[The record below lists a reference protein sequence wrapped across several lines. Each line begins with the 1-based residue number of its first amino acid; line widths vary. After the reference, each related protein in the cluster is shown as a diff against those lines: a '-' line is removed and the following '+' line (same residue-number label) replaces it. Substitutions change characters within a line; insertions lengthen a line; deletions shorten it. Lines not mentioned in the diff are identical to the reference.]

1 MPPSSPSFAPS
12 FQIIVVP
19 PAEDQQPD
27 YLVFDAHDVPEPEQ
41 LATEPN
47 FESLD
52 AAFARI
58 RRSDD
63 PPTFSRTSVDGVV
76 MPRRSEA
83 RPEPELA
90 DETVRDDSEI
100 VEVVKV
106 RRAFSQDEQPPPS
119 PPKPKSLKSRAGS
132 AFRSIKNLARVASRS
147 TPNNNKPYAQEVFAS
162 SQSTQATFAAVPLPT
177 TPPSRTRR
185 GSIILTQLFRTPSP
199 VVDTPPTTLDF
210 LAGEPYSDDD
220 EDDEHDHDRDHD
232 RDSIAPRGPSP
243 TPSSRTFSSTIR
255 RRLSILSFTKG
266 RPASPRPP
274 SPPTLS
280 RGSTVPSTSSLPQ
293 TPIEESYPRPPP
305 STKDAD
311 DDPDR
316 TIGEMRLD
324 SLHFESLSFDADRF

>member
-19 PAEDQQPD
+19 PVEDQEPN
-27 YLVFDAHDVPEPEQ
+27 YLVFDAHDVPEPE
-41 LATEPN
+41 LLPTEPD

-52 AAFARI
+52 AALARI

-76 MPRRSEA
+76 MPKRSET

-106 RRAFSQDEQPPPS
+106 RRAFPQDEQPPPP

-147 TPNNNKPYAQEVFAS
+147 TANNNRPYVQEVFAS
-162 SQSTQATFAAVPLPT
+162 SQSTQATFAAVPLPA
-177 TPPSRTRR
+177 TPPSRSRR
-185 GSIILTQLFRTPSP
+185 GSIVLTQLFRTPSP
-199 VVDTPPTTLDF
+199 TADTPPPALDF

-220 EDDEHDHDRDHD
+220 EDDDDDRHD

-243 TPSSRTFSSTIR
+243 TPSARTFSSTIR
-255 RRLSILSFTKG
+255 RRLSILSFAKG
-266 RPASPRPP
+266 RSAPPRPP

-280 RGSTVPSTSSLPQ
+280 RGSTVPSTSSSLPQ

-316 TIGEMRLD
+316 TVGEMRLD